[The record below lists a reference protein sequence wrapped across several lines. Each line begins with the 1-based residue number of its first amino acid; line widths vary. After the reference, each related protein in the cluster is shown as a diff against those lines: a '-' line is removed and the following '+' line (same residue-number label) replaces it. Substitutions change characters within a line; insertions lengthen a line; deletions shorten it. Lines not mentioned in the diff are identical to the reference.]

1 MSEPDVS
8 IADRLAALEA
18 ANAPAP
24 VEPPDLSPSF
34 GGGVSAE
41 IVDNVNRLH
50 ERVTRLEEAAGL

>member
-18 ANAPAP
+18 ANQPPAP
-24 VEPPDLSPSF
+24 EPPDLSPAF
-34 GGGVSAE
+34 GGTVSAE

-50 ERVTRLEEAAGL
+50 ERVSRLEEAAGL